1 MKCGGDDVLFIS
13 PRGRVGRRS
22 SRWCWMEGLFQDDAG
37 EWIGGAA
44 LRVNTARR
52 GEARRVPTYPPTLL
66 TRCDA
71 MRCDAMMTADQRAQH
86 RGASLTTDIDTRDS
100 YGYSY
105 SYIHPYTPTPLHP
118 FPFPSFPRPPFS
130 SCICPPR
137 ALREPQAPV

>member
-1 MKCGGDDVLFIS
+1 
-13 PRGRVGRRS
+13 
-22 SRWCWMEGLFQDDAG
+22 
-37 EWIGGAA
+37 
-44 LRVNTARR
+44 
-52 GEARRVPTYPPTLL
+52 
-66 TRCDA
+66 